1 MSTNATWEKRPTAT
15 VDRAGPTRRDGTGRT
30 HVRNRYAGAGHTLV
44 MPTEPE
50 TGYDPSLGRKF
61 VFVTGGVMS
70 GLGKGITA
78 ASTGRLLANAG
89 FDVTAVKIDPYLNV
103 DAGTM
108 NPFQHGEVYVLKDGG
123 EVDLD
128 LGNYERFL
136 DTDMTS
142 DHNVTTGKV
151 YREVIEKERAGD
163 YLGKTVQIIPHITD
177 DIKRRIREAAEGSDV
192 CLIEVG
198 GTVGD
203 IEGMPYLEAL
213 RQFAHEEDHEDI
225 LFAHVTLVPYSKNG
239 EQKTKPTQHSV
250 KELRSIGLQPD
261 IVVGRCEDPLE
272 AKTREKIALFCDVPT
287 EAVFSNPDM
296 EDIYQVP
303 LVVEEEGLDS
313 YVMDHLGL
321 TEEALPAGDRDTRWR
336 DIVTRPKSG
345 HATVALVGKYGMEDA
360 YISIHESLKHA
371 GLQREVDVQRRWVHS
386 EDLADGHDGQ
396 LADADGV
403 VVPGGFGSRG
413 TEGKIE
419 AIRYCRKHDVP
430 FLGLC
435 LGFQMAVVEF
445 ARHVLGLDGAHSA
458 ELDEGTP
465 HPVIDL
471 LPEQKEMEDMGGTMR
486 LGAHETDIEE
496 GTLAHDLY
504 GATTCTERHRHRYE
518 VNPEYIEDMEA
529 AGMVFSGVSGNRME
543 ILELPGHPYFL
554 GTQFHPE
561 FRSRPTRASPPF
573 VGFLE
578 AVLSRTESGQPAAQ
592 AGGAD

>member
-1 MSTNATWEKRPTAT
+1 
-15 VDRAGPTRRDGTGRT
+15 
-30 HVRNRYAGAGHTLV
+30 
-44 MPTEPE
+44 MPTEPD

-61 VFVTGGVMS
+61 IFVTGGVMS

-108 NPFQHGEVYVLKDGG
+108 NPFEHGEVYVLKDGG

-136 DTDMTS
+136 DIDMTS

-151 YREVIEKERAGD
+151 YQHVIENERAGK

-177 DIKRRIREAAEGSDV
+177 EIKRRVRAAAAGSDICIV
-192 CLIEVG
+192 EVG

-213 RQFAHEEDHEDI
+213 RQFAHEQDTDDI
-225 LFAHVTLVPYSKNG
+225 LFAHVTLIPYSKNG

-250 KELRSIGLQPD
+250 KELRSIGLQPNV
-261 IVVGRCEDPLE
+261 VVGRCGDPLE
-272 AKTREKIALFCDVPT
+272 SETREKIALFCDVPR
-287 EAVFSNPDM
+287 EAVFSNPDV
-296 EDIYQVP
+296 EDIYHVP
-303 LVVEEEGLDS
+303 LMIEEEGLDE

-321 TEEALPAGDRDTRWR
+321 TAEALPRDERDTEWR
-336 DIVTRPKSG
+336 DRVTRETTG
-345 HATVALVGKYGMEDA
+345 EVTIALVGKYGLEDA
-360 YISIHESLKHA
+360 YISVHEALKHA
-371 GLQREVDVQRRWVHS
+371 GLETNVDVHRKWIHAEQLI
-386 EDLADGHDGQ
+386 EGHDGQ
-396 LADADGV
+396 LAGVDGI

-413 TEGKIE
+413 TDGKVE
-419 AIRYCRKHDVP
+419 AIRYAREEGVP

-445 ARHVLGLDGAHSA
+445 ARNVLGFGDAHSA

-471 LPEQKEMEDMGGTMR
+471 LPEQEQLDDMGGTMR
-486 LGAHETDIEE
+486 LGTHVTEIES
-496 GTLAHDLY
+496 GTLAHALY
-504 GATTCTERHRHRYE
+504 DRTSCEERHRHRYE
-518 VNPEYIEDMEA
+518 VNPAYIDDLET
-529 AGMVFSGVSGNRME
+529 AGLVFSGTSGRRME
-543 ILELPGHPYFL
+543 ILELPDHPYFV

-573 VGFLE
+573 VGLLD
-578 AVLSRTESGQPAAQ
+578 AVLATG
-592 AGGAD
+592 GGAH

>member
-1 MSTNATWEKRPTAT
+1 
-15 VDRAGPTRRDGTGRT
+15 
-30 HVRNRYAGAGHTLV
+30 

-50 TGYDPSLGRKF
+50 TGYDQSLGRKF
-61 VFVTGGVMS
+61 IFVTGGVMS

-78 ASTGRLLANAG
+78 ASVGRLLANAG
-89 FDVTAVKIDPYLNV
+89 FEVTAVKIDPYLNV

-136 DTDMTS
+136 DIDMTS

-163 YLGKTVQIIPHITD
+163 YLGKTVQIIPHVTD

-192 CLIEVG
+192 CIVEVG

-213 RQFAHEEDHEDI
+213 RQFAHEEADEDI

-261 IVVGRCEDPLE
+261 VLVGRCEDPLE
-272 AKTREKIALFCDVPT
+272 RKTREKIALFCDVPT
-287 EAVFSNPDM
+287 GAVFSNPDVD
-296 EDIYQVP
+296 DIYRVP
-303 LVVEEEGLDS
+303 LVVEDEGLDD

-321 TEEALPAGDRDTRWR
+321 ADEALAPGRRDTTWR
-336 DIVTRPKSG
+336 EIVTRETEG
-345 HATVALVGKYGMEDA
+345 EVTVALVGKYGLEDA

-371 GLQREVDVQRRWVHS
+371 GIEKRVDVQPRWIHS

-396 LADADGV
+396 LDDVGGV

-419 AIRYCRKHDVP
+419 AIRHCRETGLP

-445 ARHVLGLDGAHSA
+445 ARNVLGLAGAHSA
-458 ELDEGTP
+458 ELEPETP

-471 LPEQKEMEDMGGTMR
+471 LPEQADTEDMGGTMR
-486 LGAHETDIEE
+486 RGAHVTDVEP
-496 GTLAHDLY
+496 GTLAHEVY
-504 GATTCTERHRHRYE
+504 GEPSCTERHRHRYE
-518 VNPEYIEDMEA
+518 VNPEYIDDLEA
-529 AGMVFSGVSGNRME
+529 AGMVFSGRSGRRME
-543 ILELPGHPYFL
+543 ILELPDHPYFL

-573 VGFLE
+573 VGFLDT
-578 AVLSRTESGQPAAQ
+578 VLEERAATRNQGQPAV
-592 AGGAD
+592 GGDD

>member
-1 MSTNATWEKRPTAT
+1 
-15 VDRAGPTRRDGTGRT
+15 
-30 HVRNRYAGAGHTLV
+30 
-44 MPTEPE
+44 MPNEPE
-50 TGYDPSLGRKF
+50 TDYDPELGRKF
-61 VFVTGGVMS
+61 IFVTGGVMS

-108 NPFQHGEVYVLKDGG
+108 NPYQHGEVYVLKDGG

-136 DTDMTS
+136 DIDMTS

-163 YLGKTVQIIPHITD
+163 YLGRTVQIIPHITD
-177 DIKRRIREAAEGSDV
+177 DIKRRIREVAEGSDV
-192 CLIEVG
+192 CIIEVG

-213 RQFAHEEDHEDI
+213 RQFAHEEDEDDI
-225 LFAHVTLVPYSKNG
+225 LFTHVTLVPYSKNG

-261 IVVGRCEDPLE
+261 ILVGRCDDKLE
-272 AKTREKIALFCDVPT
+272 ADVKEKIALFCDVPT
-287 EAVFSNPDM
+287 DAVFSNPDVA
-296 EDIYQVP
+296 DIYKVP
-303 LVVEEEGLDS
+303 LVVEDEGLDQ
-313 YVMDHLGL
+313 YVMDALDL
-321 TEEALPAGDRDTRWR
+321 TDEALSADERENEWRELVTQDTTGS
-336 DIVTRPKSG
+336 IN
-345 HATVALVGKYGMEDA
+345 VALVGKYGLEDA
-360 YISIHESLKHA
+360 YLSIHEALKHA
-371 GLQREVDVQRRWVHS
+371 GLETNVEVETTWVHS

-396 LADADGV
+396 LDDVDAV

-419 AIRYCRKHDVP
+419 ATRYARENDVP

-435 LGFQMAVVEF
+435 LGFQMAVVEY
-445 ARHVLGLDGAHSA
+445 ARNVLDLEGAHSA
-458 ELDEGTP
+458 EMEPDTP
-465 HPVIDL
+465 HPVIDI
-471 LPEQKEMEDMGGTMR
+471 LPEQEGVEDMGGTMR
-486 LGAHETDIEE
+486 LGAQDTDIEP

-504 GATTCTERHRHRYE
+504 DDTTCRERHRHRYE
-518 VNPEYIEDMEA
+518 VNPEYIDDIEA
-529 AGMVFSGVSGNRME
+529 AGMTFSGVSNRRME
-543 ILELPGHPYFL
+543 ILELDPDSHPYFV

-573 VGFLE
+573 VGLVE
-578 AVLSRTESGQPAAQ
+578 AVLNSSESDEPQEVEH
-592 AGGAD
+592 